1 MLFDLRSRGR
11 RRTVQFIYFG
21 LALIMVGGLLLVGV
35 GTGSS
40 GGLLNAFTNNGS
52 SSGQNQAV
60 SQAMKTAEKAV
71 KEQPN
76 STAAWAALLQ
86 AQYTAAGEGN
96 NYDSTTN
103 TYTAA
108 GKAQLR
114 DVTNSWARYEAL
126 TDSPNAD
133 IAIYAARAYAQLA
146 DYGGEANAWEMYTLA
161 QPNVAKGF
169 ECLAAS
175 ADAAKQTRKATLAA
189 AKAVSLTSPLQR
201 LTVKQLLNAAK
212 TSPVVAQEC

>member
-21 LALIMVGGLLLVGV
+21 LALVMVGGLLLVGV

-40 GGLLNAFTNNGS
+40 GGLLNAFTNSGS
-52 SSGQNQAV
+52 SSGQNQAI

-76 STAAWAALLQ
+76 SAAAWAQLLQ
-86 AQYTAAGEGN
+86 AQYTAAGEGS

-103 TYTAA
+103 TYTAS
-108 GKAQLR
+108 GKQELR
-114 DVTNSWARYEAL
+114 DVTNSWVRYSSL
-126 TDSPNAD
+126 SGSPNAD
-133 IAIYAARAYAQLA
+133 IAIFAARAYAQLS
-146 DYGGEANAWEMYTLA
+146 DYAGEADAWEMYTLA
-161 QPNVAKGF
+161 QPKQPKGF

-175 ADAAKQTRKATLAA
+175 AYAAKQTRKASLAA
-189 AKAVSLTSPLQR
+189 AKAVSLTSKLEQ
-201 LTVKQLLNAAK
+201 LTVKQLLQDAK

>member
-21 LALIMVGGLLLVGV
+21 LALVMVGGLLLVGV
-35 GTGSS
+35 GTGTS

-52 SSGQNQAV
+52 SSGQNQAI

-76 STAAWAALLQ
+76 SAAAWAQLLQ
-86 AQYTAAGEGN
+86 AQYTAAGEGS

-103 TYTAA
+103 TYTAS
-108 GKAQLR
+108 GKQELR
-114 DVTNSWARYEAL
+114 DVTNSWVRYSSL
-126 TDSPNAD
+126 SSSPNAD
-133 IAIYAARAYAQLA
+133 IAIFAARAYAQLG
-146 DYGGEANAWEMYTLA
+146 DYAGEANAWEMYTLA
-161 QPNVAKGF
+161 EPAQPKGF

-175 ADAAKQTRKATLAA
+175 AYAAKQTRKATLAA
-189 AKAVSLTSPLQR
+189 AKAVSLTSKLEQ
-201 LTVKQLLNAAK
+201 LTVKQLLQDAK